1 MAKLVFLGRLEDLAG
16 FAEIVLPLAEPTP
29 LAAMMEGLPPQL
41 VAALE
46 SPKIRVAR
54 NGAVVGADLPL
65 AGLMVADT
73 DEIAFLPPVSGG

>member
-16 FAEIVLPLAEPTP
+16 FAEIALPLAGATP
-29 LAAMMEGLPPQL
+29 LTAMMATLPAPL
-41 VAALE
+41 IAALE

-54 NGAVVGADLPL
+54 NGAVVGPEIPL
-65 AGLMVADT
+65 GELMVSDN

>member
-16 FAEIVLPLAEPTP
+16 FAEIVLPLAARAR
-29 LAAMMEGLPPQL
+29 LATMLESLPPGL

-46 SPKIRVAR
+46 SPKIRVAH
-54 NGAVVGADLPL
+54 NGSVVSADLPL
-65 AGLMVADT
+65 GELIVADT

>member
-16 FAEIVLPLAEPTP
+16 SAEVAVPLARPTP
-29 LAAMMEGLPPQL
+29 LATILRGLPPHL
-41 VAALE
+41 IGALE

-54 NGAVVGADLPL
+54 NGAVIGADEILGEL
-65 AGLMVADT
+65 IVADP

>member
-16 FAEIVLPLAEPTP
+16 FAEIVLALAEPTP
-29 LAAMMEGLPPQL
+29 LSALIDDLPPAL
-41 VAALE
+41 AAALE

-54 NGAVVGADLPL
+54 NGKITGSDQPLGDLII
-65 AGLMVADT
+65 ADT